1 MIKTKA
7 KFIIALAIML
17 LVVSLFNGY
26 AVRAT
31 DTTDETLQEV
41 ANLLPNKISLSV
53 KEVEFENA
61 TNNIAEEIEKSL
73 KNNNIEYKK
82 TSTEWEGIQITLQ
95 GKYEGIEFS
104 LNTPYFYSKENIKQY
119 EIFIQ
124 SRQSGKF
131 YNKKIEVEYNN
142 SNKYNTSD
150 EQAVK
155 KLNIKPAGYYEVA
168 FDKNEDVFKVA
179 EKYYTNLVN
188 DKTITIKV
196 WAGAGEQNTPL
207 NDITC
212 ESGTYIGIFKN
223 DVLYDVRQVGNDISV
238 PAITIPSNITDDKI
252 NDYILNL
259 IRPKY
264 IEFLEILG
272 EEYNEQKT
280 FDESKIKISKG
291 AVFNFRESV
300 SHNGDGTLNEKYTDV
315 TIKDG
320 YTITYG
326 NLEPAYLIV
335 RKETNTKP
343 VSKTDKT
350 TNIKLDATTDIVPA
364 DTKLIVNK
372 VTEGKSYIGVEQ
384 ALGSN
389 VSKFELYDISLVSNN
404 ATIQPNGKV
413 KISIP
418 VPNGYDTSKL
428 VVYRIAEDGTKTKY
442 ETTISN
448 GYITFETDHFSNYV
462 VAEESTTT
470 STETPTETDN
480 TTTPTTSTNN
490 KQLDNTP
497 KTGAESYTT
506 IISTIVS
513 TICALGLAVIKR
525 I

>member
-1 MIKTKA
+1 MIKTKV

-17 LVVSLFNGY
+17 LVVSL
-26 AVRAT
+26 
-31 DTTDETLQEV
+31 
-41 ANLLPNKISLSV
+41 LS
-53 KEVEFENA
+53 
-61 TNNIAEEIEKSL
+61 
-73 KNNNIEYKK
+73 
-82 TSTEWEGIQITLQ
+82 
-95 GKYEGIEFS
+95 
-104 LNTPYFYSKENIKQY
+104 
-119 EIFIQ
+119 
-124 SRQSGKF
+124 
-131 YNKKIEVEYNN
+131 
-142 SNKYNTSD
+142 SNK
-150 EQAVK
+150 VK
-155 KLNIKPAGYYEVA
+155 AYS
-168 FDKNEDVFKVA
+168 NED
-179 EKYYTNLVN
+179 
-188 DKTITIKV
+188 IK
-196 WAGAGEQNTPL
+196 
-207 NDITC
+207 I
-212 ESGTYIGIFKN
+212 
-223 DVLYDVRQVGNDISV
+223 GNDIEAGLINNVELSGEHCDLELNPKKVIEMLSNNSKLNSLVQNDNMVYENVYIKLDDNETKASV
-238 PAITIPSNITDDKI
+238 IVEEKQKDLEIVTIDNNRYAKCSLGLFIKGKDTYTLTGQITGISVCGITANANHYATIKTNSRQLILTYLLPEEENGSHLYINSKTKEIKECCEGISYLISSLYDRQELAKCDDLYVTFETSSNAGNSINIVPFGKLDLVKTNNGKYTYEKQITDKTLF
-252 NDYILNL
+252 NKDYKGQIVMPEYNLLYLYSISFTGNL
-259 IRPKY
+259 IEKEPKQ
-264 IEFLEILG
+264 EDT
-272 EEYNEQKT
+272 KT
-280 FDESKIKISKG
+280 I
-291 AVFNFRESV
+291 
-300 SHNGDGTLNEKYTDV
+300 
-315 TIKDG
+315 
-320 YTITYG
+320 
-326 NLEPAYLIV
+326 
-335 RKETNTKP
+335 
-343 VSKTDKT
+343 SKTDTT
-350 TNIKLDATTDIVPA
+350 TNIKLDTTTDIVPA

-372 VTEGKSYIGVEQ
+372 VTEGKSYIDVEQ